1 MSKSIK
7 VYYKPTCTTCK
18 RAIDKLDSNGL
29 KFELHNFFKEK
40 LTREDIKSLLR
51 MSGLSVVDVLRKK
64 DKMYRELKLAEK
76 KYTENEL
83 IEIIAK
89 HPGLLLRPIIVKD
102 NKAIIANKTDI
113 VDEFCKRG

>member
-7 VYYKPTCTTCK
+7 VYYKPTCVTC
-18 RAIDKLDSNGL
+18 RRVIDKLNSSGL
-29 KFELHNFFKEK
+29 KFELHDFFKER
-40 LTREDIKSLLR
+40 LTKEDIRSLLK
-51 MSGLSVVDVLRKK
+51 MAGLSAVDVLRKK
-64 DKMYRELKLAEK
+64 DKMYKELKLDQ

-89 HPGLLLRPIIVKD
+89 HPGLLLRPVIVKG
-102 NKAIIANKTDI
+102 NRVIIASKAEI

>member
-1 MSKSIK
+1 MGKSIK
-7 VYYKPTCTTCK
+7 VYYKPTCITCK
-18 RAIDKLDSNGL
+18 RAIDKLNSHGL
-29 KFELHNFFKEK
+29 KFELHDFFKEK
-40 LTREDIKSLLR
+40 LTKEDIKLLLQ
-51 MSGLSVVDVLRKK
+51 MAGLSAADVLRKK
-64 DKMYRELKLAEK
+64 DKMYKELMLDNK

-89 HPGLLLRPIIVKD
+89 HPGLLLRPIIVKG